1 MKKETAFFAMGCF
14 WQPDILFSK
23 VPGVIETIVGYI
35 GGDENYY
42 PNPTYKQICSGD
54 TGYAEAVKIIFDSKK
69 TSYKKLLDIFWSSHN
84 PTTLNR
90 QGPDVGAQYRSAIFY
105 VSESQKKEA
114 EESKKEKQ
122 KTLKNKIVTEI
133 TKAANFFPAE
143 DYHQK
148 YLEKRGWLP
157 ATFK

>member
-1 MKKETAFFAMGCF
+1 MKKETAVFAMGCF
-14 WQPDILFSK
+14 WQPDSLFSK
-23 VPGVIETIVGYI
+23 IPGVIETAVGYI
-35 GGDENYY
+35 GGNEEYY
-42 PNPTYKQICSGD
+42 PKPTYNQVCSGD

-69 TSYKKLLDIFWSSHN
+69 ISYKKLLEIFWNNHN

-105 VSESQKKEA
+105 TTEKQKKEA

-133 TKAANFFPAE
+133 TKASTFFPAE
-143 DYHQK
+143 EYHQK
-148 YLEKRGWLP
+148 YLEKRGL
-157 ATFK
+157 ASCRI